1 MIKTLQI
8 LYFLVLTFLA
18 QLYAQP
24 NPGYNGNGDP
34 VGGDPVG
41 GGAPVGSM
49 LIPMLIYAIIFSIF
63 KVSYKLRK
71 GKPD

>member
-1 MIKTLQI
+1 MIRVLQI
-8 LYFLVLTFLA
+8 LNLLVFSFFS

-41 GGAPVGSM
+41 GGAPIGGM
-49 LIPMLIYAIIFSIF
+49 LIPMLIYAVLFSIF
-63 KVSYKLRK
+63 KLSYKLKK